1 MVKHTTMSALGAALI
16 GLLEGQ
22 NSGKMLVRLA
32 S

>member
-1 MVKHTTMSALGAALI
+1 VMDGIAAAPAALI
-16 GLLEGQ
+16 GLMEGQ